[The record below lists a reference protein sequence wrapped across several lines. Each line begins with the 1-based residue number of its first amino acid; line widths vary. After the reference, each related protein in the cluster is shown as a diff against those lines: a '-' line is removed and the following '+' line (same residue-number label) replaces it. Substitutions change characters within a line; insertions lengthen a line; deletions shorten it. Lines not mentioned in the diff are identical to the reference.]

1 MTAIELVST
10 VLIALVIPYAVQLI
24 KTEAISGNAARA
36 IAIALSVVA
45 GVVAGFITGVPEDAA
60 GWATCI
66 FAMIGGV
73 QTAYTLFRGVGI
85 TSKWLDALLAV
96 GSGEADGE

>member
-45 GVVAGFITGVPEDAA
+45 GAVAGFITGVPEDAA

-96 GSGEADGE
+96 GSAEADGE